1 MRPTSSLSCGSF
13 GLTARYCDGEF
24 LCCAV
29 GKFCQVCCA
38 LLFMDCSPEVRA
50 LEGWSHRSCL
60 RRKLKVLPNIQ
71 TRLSCWF
78 ELGDVWATVWHSYS
92 LFHPPYGVVFRC
104 EELSHTHTP
113 LWISYFKQRV
123 FPQQKHSL
131 PWTYQILKNPL
142 HIHCSPLFIPSFA
155 PFSSMPS
162 GFWPCPV
169 PQNVQHTA
177 QGCSSEDD
185 GGTKTP
191 HLEVYLEK
199 ASNIHRWFFYVR
211 RFSSIFSP
219 YSSNSLLM
227 QEAKRHAQMELST
240 LCLQWSWL
248 CSTMAGGTEKRQ
260 TLRLTIL
267 IDSIWHA
274 GILGF
279 LMR

>member
-1 MRPTSSLSCGSF
+1 MVSFYAVQLGNSAKFAVLCCLWIVLLRLGRWKGEAIEVAFAGSS
-13 GLTARYCDGEF
+13 RYCQTSRQGC
-24 LCCAV
+24 LV
-29 GKFCQVCCA
+29 GLSWGMFEQRFDTHTPC
-38 LLFMDCSPEVRA
+38 FI
-50 LEGWSHRSCL
+50 
-60 RRKLKVLPNIQ
+60 RRM
-71 TRLSCWF
+71 
-78 ELGDVWATVWHSYS
+78 
-92 LFHPPYGVVFRC
+92 
-104 EELSHTHTP
+104 ELSFDAKSFHTHTP

>member
-104 EELSHTHTP
+104 EELSHTHTHRCE
-113 LWISYFKQRV
+113 LAILNKEC
-123 FPQQKHSL
+123 FPSKS
-131 PWTYQILKNPL
+131 ILFP
-142 HIHCSPLFIPSFA
+142 
-155 PFSSMPS
+155 
-162 GFWPCPV
+162 
-169 PQNVQHTA
+169 
-177 QGCSSEDD
+177 
-185 GGTKTP
+185 
-191 HLEVYLEK
+191 
-199 ASNIHRWFFYVR
+199 
-211 RFSSIFSP
+211 
-219 YSSNSLLM
+219 
-227 QEAKRHAQMELST
+227 ELTRYWRT
-240 LCLQWSWL
+240 LCTYIAVLCLYQVSRLFLQCLLASGHVRCL
-248 CSTMAGGTEKRQ
+248 KTSSTRLKDAQVKMMAGLK
-260 TLRLTIL
+260 LLTSK
-267 IDSIWHA
+267 SI
-274 GILGF
+274 
-279 LMR
+279 